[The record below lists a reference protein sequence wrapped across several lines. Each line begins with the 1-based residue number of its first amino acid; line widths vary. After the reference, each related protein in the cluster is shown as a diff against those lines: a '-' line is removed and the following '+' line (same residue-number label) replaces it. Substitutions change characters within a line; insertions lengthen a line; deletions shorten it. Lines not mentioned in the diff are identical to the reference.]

1 MFTLSLTARKDL
13 FDIVIFFARKPSFF
27 IDRRPFWKL
36 EAEKEVLEIFRQI
49 GDRHSVAPTC
59 AVLLTQVVLRW
70 RASQVG
76 TSWTRTTS
84 TLRQARNSSEPI
96 DLEHTLQGNWHD
108 LNEFFEYATEWEP
121 SASLYFGDNIL
132 QVRDNKILK
141 RDIKSFSPS

>member
-1 MFTLSLTARKDL
+1 MEAGGGERGDGNILET
-13 FDIVIFFARKPSFF
+13 
-27 IDRRPFWKL
+27 FWKYFGNILNL
-36 EAEKEVLEIFRQI
+36 EAGKQVLEIFRQI
-49 GDRHSVAPTC
+49 GDRHSDSVAPTC
-59 AVLLTQVVLRW
+59 TALLTQVVRW

-84 TLRQARNSSEPI
+84 TRRQARNSSEPL

-132 QVRDNKILK
+132 QVRDNK
-141 RDIKSFSPS
+141 F

>member
-1 MFTLSLTARKDL
+1 M
-13 FDIVIFFARKPSFF
+13 DIFGKYLGNILE
-27 IDRRPFWKL
+27 IFWKL
-36 EAEKEVLEIFRQI
+36 EAGKEVLEIFRQI
-49 GDRHSVAPTC
+49 GDRHSDFVVLPTC
-59 AVLLTQVVLRW
+59 AELLTQAVRW

-84 TLRQARNSSEPI
+84 TRRQARDSSELL

-132 QVRDNKILK
+132 QVRDNKFWKI
-141 RDIKSFSPS
+141 SSASSS